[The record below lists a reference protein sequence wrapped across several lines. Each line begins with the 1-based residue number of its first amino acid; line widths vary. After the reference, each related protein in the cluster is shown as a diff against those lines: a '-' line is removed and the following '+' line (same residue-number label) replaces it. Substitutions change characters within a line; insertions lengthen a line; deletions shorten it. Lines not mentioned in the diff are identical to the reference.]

1 VQADACSVV
10 HTYDSVQSVETR
22 KHFWNG
28 RWGSIARTDV
38 FVRVDGDVWIVERRD
53 GGADGRSR
61 FIDADDED
69 SALDIARDLMIGGDG
84 WRELS

>member
-1 VQADACSVV
+1 MLVVQ
-10 HTYDSVQSVETR
+10 TYDSVRWVETR

-28 RWGSIARTDV
+28 RWRRIARTDV
-38 FVRVDGDVWIVERRD
+38 FVRVDGDVWIVELRD

-69 SALDIARDLMIGGDG
+69 SALDIARDLMIGRDG